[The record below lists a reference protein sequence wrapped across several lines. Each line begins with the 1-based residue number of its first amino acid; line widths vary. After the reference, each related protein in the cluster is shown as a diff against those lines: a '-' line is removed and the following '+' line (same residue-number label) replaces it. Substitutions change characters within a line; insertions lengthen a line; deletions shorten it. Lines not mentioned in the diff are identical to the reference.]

1 MESKQL
7 LQTEEP
13 AQQNIGPAKS
23 SNGTRRVKRYRPGD
37 PAPDEGRRVSKE
49 EYFAR
54 WYENPYPDIDVSY
67 EWNNGILEAKPLPNR
82 PQLDLYNWFLALL
95 QRYIATFQNAALINL
110 ETGFELKMPDPTEP
124 SGHREAV
131 RKPDIGVILDTNPTF
146 WGRIEQRHYEGVC
159 DLVVEA
165 VSDST
170 AAEVLR
176 DTDEKRVDYALGGV
190 KEYFILDPNGEHMN
204 FYRIA
209 SDARFQTIQSDEEGV
224 IRSDVL
230 DGLQFRQDDLYRKP
244 DLEDLA
250 LDPVYNGYVLPGYQ
264 VLADKAEREELR
276 ADHEAQRADHEAQR
290 ADQEAQRADREA
302 AARQQAEEQA
312 AASESQLRELG
323 EELERLRKRHS

>member
-1 MESKQL
+1 MESREL
-7 LQTEEP
+7 LRTEAP
-13 AQQNIGPAKS
+13 QQQGVKPGKS
-23 SNGTRRVKRYRPGD
+23 GNGTRRVKPYRLGD

-54 WYENPYPDIDVSY
+54 WYENPYPDIDISY

-110 ETGFELKMPDPTEP
+110 ETGFELKMPDKNEP

-131 RKPDIGVILDTNPTF
+131 RKPDIGVILDSNPTF
-146 WGRIEQRHYEGVC
+146 WGRLDQRHFEGVC

-170 AAEVLR
+170 AAEVRR

-204 FYRIA
+204 FYRLA
-209 SDARFQTIQSDEEGV
+209 SNARFQTIQSDEIGV
-224 IRSDVL
+224 IRSEVL
-230 DGLQFRQDDLYRKP
+230 EGLQFRLDDLFSKP
-244 DLEDLA
+244 DLEELA
-250 LDPVYNGYVLPGYQ
+250 LDPVYSGYVLPGYQ
-264 VLADKAEREELR
+264 VLADKAERE
-276 ADHEAQRADHEAQR
+276 AQRADH
-290 ADQEAQRADREA
+290 EA
-302 AARQQAEEQA
+302 AARQQAEER
-312 AASESQLRELG
+312 ASKSEEQLRELR